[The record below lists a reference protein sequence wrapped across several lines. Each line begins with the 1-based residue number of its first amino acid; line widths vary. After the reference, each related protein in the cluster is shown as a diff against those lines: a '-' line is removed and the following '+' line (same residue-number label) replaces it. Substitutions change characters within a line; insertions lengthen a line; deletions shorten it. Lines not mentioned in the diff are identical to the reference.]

1 MVYEIHTYGGGE
13 FLVTILT
20 AIKLLLGGSA
30 YLTLIKAMA
39 VLGLIIFIGW
49 VVFSFRFHLSWLL
62 WFALAYLG
70 FFVPKVDV
78 SVIDHLRP
86 ADTQVVTGVPALLG
100 YAGHVSSALGDGL
113 TRLME
118 QAFSLPADIEFRS
131 AGYATSLHAVRAGL
145 LEQIPEP
152 YVAGSASR
160 YIRDCVLYDVLDGT
174 KAVNAL
180 LTSPDLVAAF
190 ASDHPS
196 RFTETHIAGD
206 GTEIQ
211 GTPEVVTCAEGY
223 NRLTAGLNAIYTG
236 WWGRFVQ
243 ALAGARGLQPA
254 AVDSVMTTSYQS
266 LMNVASTPQ
275 AILFQ
280 SAMIHSFDEAIQ
292 LQAKLTGSDAY
303 LIGLTLAQAQYQQR
317 SALFTMGQLAQ
328 RLLPV
333 LRSAVEGLLYG
344 LFPLL
349 MLLLFTPL
357 GPMVLKTYGIG
368 FLWLQCWGPL
378 FAILNLLTAVQAER
392 MLAAYT
398 SAGIT
403 LASYRTLEALTA
415 DGLAI
420 AGALSLAVPLIAWA
434 LASGTF
440 AGLSQAVGTVT
451 GSAQSAAGSAAASAG
466 MGNLSAGNVS
476 LSNLSANKFNP
487 AVESTTGAA
496 LRDYG
501 TVVDGGYAPARY
513 GYVTPSGGATQL
525 AVSSLGGALT
535 VQTGRQSSQELRH
548 AYQDTYQ
555 RAQEAFQAE
564 SAQFHAALTQ
574 QAERHTAA
582 QSEHSVGR
590 MAETGR
596 SAEAQRTVAAVDRA
610 ANQLS
615 EKFGF
620 SADQARTIAEQALFA
635 KAVDLN
641 GGANVAL
648 SSGSGGRAGL
658 GFGAGLSGRATGS
671 KNQREEVGVIGRE
684 QQAFEHAYSAVTDQE
699 ARDAYAVSEQAR
711 TSEQGRHGHSTTRG
725 DRSSV
730 SASSG
735 QDSQRSQGLRDLVS
749 QLAALSTQMSRSE
762 GHSVALNQD
771 QTAALVRHISRE
783 TGKPE
788 SYVAMKI
795 GDAMISN
802 SADRTVIGG
811 RTVAQWAQSWYDEGR
826 AAAGSLPGLDG
837 ESFQEGVRGQ
847 LNTDRRVV
855 REEAR
860 RTEGAV
866 RQEQGH
872 VGEDVSAERSSTIGQ
887 AAQVETWVEKESA
900 HTAARVDVDAA
911 NAKRAKD
918 AVGQYGGE
926 LVDRVRGF
934 QRGGASFTETA
945 AEGLRDLNP
954 FRDDQDT
961 RGVKSRQELFQETAP
976 HPNFYPE
983 SRLKALEPAEGQSS
997 R

>member
-49 VVFSFRFHLSWLL
+49 IVFSFRFQLSWLL

-100 YAGHVSSALGDGL
+100 YAGHLSSALGDGL

-118 QAFSLPADIEFRS
+118 QAFSLPTDIEFRTT
-131 AGYATSLHAVRAGL
+131 GYATSLHAVRAGL

-160 YIRDCVLYDVLDGT
+160 YIRDCVLYDLLDGT
-174 KAVNAL
+174 KAVNAVL
-180 LTSPDLVAAF
+180 ASPDLLAVF

-223 NRLTAGLNAIYTG
+223 SRLTAGLNAIYTG

-243 ALAGARGLQPA
+243 ALAGARGLQPT
-254 AVDSVMTTSYQS
+254 AVDSVITTSYQH
-266 LMNVASTPQ
+266 LMNVAATPQ

-420 AGALSLAVPLIAWA
+420 AGALSLTVPVIAWA

-476 LSNLSANKFNP
+476 LSNLSANKFSP
-487 AVESTTGAA
+487 AAESTTGVAF
-496 LRDYG
+496 RDYG
-501 TVVDGGYAPARY
+501 TAVDGGYAPARY

-525 AVSSLGGALT
+525 AVSSLGGALS
-535 VQTGRQSSQELRH
+535 VQTGRQASQELRQ

-555 RAQEAFQAE
+555 RAQEAFHSE
-564 SAQFHAALTQ
+564 SAQFHAGLTQ

-620 SADQARTIAEQALFA
+620 SADQARTIAERALLA
-635 KAVDLN
+635 KTVDLK
-641 GGANVAL
+641 GGANL
-648 SSGSGGRAGL
+648 SSSLGLGGRGM
-658 GFGAGLSGRATGS
+658 GFNAGLSVSATGV
-671 KNQREEVGVIGRE
+671 KNQHEDVGVTAKE

-699 ARDAYAVSEQAR
+699 ARDAYAVNEQAR
-711 TSEQGRHGHSTTRG
+711 TSAQGRHGHTATTG
-725 DRSSV
+725 SRSGI

-735 QDSQRSQGLRDLVS
+735 QESQRSQGLRDLIS
-749 QLAALSTQMSRSE
+749 QLASLSIQMRESE
-762 GHSVALNQD
+762 GRSVALNQD

-783 TGKPE
+783 TGKSE
-788 SYVAMKI
+788 SYVATKI

-802 SADRTVIGG
+802 SADRTAIGD
-811 RTVAQWAQSWYDEGR
+811 RSVAQWAQSWYDESRPTEQLSGR
-826 AAAGSLPGLDG
+826 SGFQKEIGGRLD
-837 ESFQEGVRGQ
+837 
-847 LNTDRRVV
+847 TDRSAV
-855 REEAR
+855 RDTAG

-866 RQEQGH
+866 GHEQDRIKNGVASEGISTRRQAQEIQTQADH
-872 VGEDVSAERSSTIGQ
+872 Q
-887 AAQVETWVEKESA
+887 AAST
-900 HTAARVDVDAA
+900 TARVDAGET
-911 NAKRAKD
+911 NAEQARAS
-918 AVGQYGGE
+918 VGQHGGQ
-926 LVDRVRGF
+926 LVGRVQGF
-934 QRGGASFTETA
+934 QRGAASLAETT
-945 AEGLRDLNP
+945 AEGIKDLNP
-954 FRDDQDT
+954 FRDEDRT
-961 RGVKSRQELFQETAP
+961 RVSASRERLFEETAP

-983 SRLKALEPAEGQSS
+983 SRLKALEQAG

>member
-13 FLVTILT
+13 FLVTILI

-49 VVFSFRFHLSWLL
+49 IVFSFRFQLSWLL

-100 YAGHVSSALGDGL
+100 YVGHLSSALGDAL

-118 QAFSLPADIEFRS
+118 QAFSLPGDIEFRT
-131 AGYATSLHAVRAGL
+131 AGYATSLHVVRAGL

-160 YIRDCVLYDVLDGT
+160 YIRDCVLYDLLDGT
-174 KAVNAL
+174 KAVNAV
-180 LTSPDLVAAF
+180 LTSPDLLAAF

-223 NRLTAGLNAIYTG
+223 SRLTAGLNAVYTG

-266 LMNVASTPQ
+266 LMNVAATPQ

-303 LIGLTLAQAQYQQR
+303 LVGLTLAQAQYQQR

-403 LASYRTLEALTA
+403 LATYRTLEVLTA

-420 AGALSLAVPLIAWA
+420 AGALSLAVPVIAWA

-440 AGLSQAVGTVT
+440 AGLSQAVGSVT
-451 GSAQSAAGSAAASAG
+451 GSAQSAAGAAAASAG
-466 MGNLSAGNVS
+466 MGNLSTGNVS
-476 LSNLSANKFNP
+476 LSNLLANKFNP
-487 AVESTTGAA
+487 AAESTTGITF
-496 LRDYG
+496 REYG
-501 TVVDGGYAPARY
+501 TVVDGGHAPARY

-535 VQTGRQSSQELRH
+535 VQAGRQSSQELRH

-555 RAQEAFQAE
+555 RAQEAFQVE
-564 SAQFHAALTQ
+564 SAQFHSALTQ

-590 MAETGR
+590 TAETGR

-620 SADQARTIAEQALFA
+620 SADQARTIAERALLA
-635 KAVDLN
+635 KAVDLK
-641 GGANVAL
+641 GGGSL
-648 SSGSGGRAGL
+648 SGPSGLGGRGV
-658 GFGAGLSGRATGS
+658 GFNVGASASATGI
-671 KNQREEVGVIGRE
+671 KNQHEDVGVTAKE
-684 QQAFEHAYSAVTDQE
+684 QQAFEHVYSAVTDQE
-699 ARDAYAVSEQAR
+699 ARDAYAVNEQAR
-711 TSEQGRHGHSTTRG
+711 TSSQGRHGHAATTGSRFG
-725 DRSSV
+725 V

-735 QDSQRSQGLRDLVS
+735 QESQRSQGLRDLVS
-749 QLAALSTQMSRSE
+749 QLASLSIQMRESE
-762 GHSVALNQD
+762 GKSVTLNQD

-783 TGKPE
+783 TGKSE
-788 SYVAMKI
+788 SYVATKI

-802 SADRTVIGG
+802 SADRTAIGD
-811 RTVAQWAQSWYDEGR
+811 RSVAQWAQSWFDQSRPTEQLFGIKGFQDEISRTIDTDRGAVR
-826 AAAGSLPGLDG
+826 DAAG
-837 ESFQEGVRGQ
+837 
-847 LNTDRRVV
+847 
-855 REEAR
+855 
-860 RTEGAV
+860 RTEGTVSQGQDHTRSGVASAGAST
-866 RQEQGH
+866 RQQAR
-872 VGEDVSAERSSTIGQ
+872 DVQTQAEHQ
-887 AAQVETWVEKESA
+887 AASTM
-900 HTAARVDVDAA
+900 ARVDAGEK
-911 NAKRAKD
+911 NAEQAQD
-918 AVGQYGGE
+918 SVGQHGGQ
-926 LVDRVRGF
+926 LVGRVQEF
-934 QRGGASFTETA
+934 QRGTASLAETT
-945 AEGLRDLNP
+945 AEGIRDLNP
-954 FRDDQDT
+954 FRNEQDT
-961 RGVKSRQELFQETAP
+961 RVNKSRERLFEDATP

-983 SRLKALEPAEGQSS
+983 SRLKALDRVE